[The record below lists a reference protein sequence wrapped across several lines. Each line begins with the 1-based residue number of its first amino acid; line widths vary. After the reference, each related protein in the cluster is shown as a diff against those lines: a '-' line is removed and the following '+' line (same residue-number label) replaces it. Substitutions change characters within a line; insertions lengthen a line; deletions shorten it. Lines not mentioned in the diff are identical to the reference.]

1 MELLDGLRFP
11 VDWERFLVIFWHT
24 KSINLYMKLEKIRLK
39 NFRRIGE
46 AELTLASSSFIIGP
60 NNCGKTSVIDA
71 IDALLSLKTEK
82 VTEAD
87 FRQLADG
94 TRAET
99 VELEGTFSD
108 ISDDIAQSRGFK
120 GRVVNGKFTYKKTY
134 KITSAGKPKIESITY
149 PYTVNAE
156 FDTAKTVKDLLDNGI
171 SQEIITDTLAK
182 PNPDDRLPK
191 GWEKDFVEAVEY
203 QTDQPPIYEENPGGF
218 PSNVNSKLPKVIRI
232 PSLVNVGDFDYK
244 DKGTSI
250 LSECLALLFEDL
262 LSQSSLATDIQ
273 EKLSE
278 LETQMNPATE
288 GSLIKK
294 LTSDVNNIID
304 SVFPSCGIAIK
315 PNLQN
320 LSDILKPKYEVSL
333 FSNVSTK
340 IDKQGTGLIRTTAF
354 AMLRYHTNLRKEKNL
369 ETRPILVAF
378 EEPEIY
384 LHPAAA
390 NLLRDTIYAL
400 GDTDQIV
407 CNTHSPW
414 MIDLTQEP
422 LSLTKMIYANDLTIT
437 CINYGLTSAFAL
449 LPSDDRQRV
458 KMLQLFDDE
467 LSRVFFADRVIVV
480 EGDTELLA
488 IKNTLKLVP
497 EDIRKE
503 ILAKSQIVRA
513 RGKASIISLVKYLQ
527 DLHIFPFVMHDRD
540 QGVAGAVVFNQPIAD
555 AVNDAA
561 RVIMNQENVEDSLGY
576 TAPAS
581 DKPFKAFIHTSE
593 WTSIA
598 DIPTLWKDKFE
609 FIFGITL

>member
-1 MELLDGLRFP
+1 
-11 VDWERFLVIFWHT
+11 
-24 KSINLYMKLEKIRLK
+24 MKLEKIKIK

-46 AELTLASSSFIIGP
+46 AELTLASSSFVIGP

-94 TRAET
+94 SRADT
-99 VELEGTFSD
+99 IELEGVFTN
-108 ISDDIAQSRGFK
+108 ISDETAQSRGFK
-120 GRVVNGKFTYKKTY
+120 GRVINGKFTYKKTY
-134 KITSAGKPKIESITY
+134 KITSATKPKIESITF
-149 PYTVNAE
+149 PYNIKEEFNA
-156 FDTAKTVKDLLDNGI
+156 AKTVKDLLDNGI
-171 SQEIITDTLAK
+171 EQELITEILTKSNAEDK
-182 PNPDDRLPK
+182 LPK
-191 GWEKDFVEAVEY
+191 GWEKDFAEALEY
-203 QTDQPPIYEENPGGF
+203 QVDQEPIFEENPGGF

-232 PSLVNVGDFDYK
+232 PSLVNVSDFDYK
-244 DKGTSI
+244 DKGTSV
-250 LSECLALLFEDL
+250 LSECLSLLFDDL
-262 LSQSSLATDIQ
+262 LTQSNLASDIQ
-273 EKLSE
+273 EKLTE
-278 LETQMNPATE
+278 LETQMNPSTE

-294 LTSDVNNIID
+294 LTVDVNEIIA
-304 SVFPSCGIAIK
+304 SVFPACGIDIK

-354 AMLRYHTNLRKEKNL
+354 AMLRYHSNLRKERNL

-400 GDTDQIV
+400 GSTDQIV

-422 LSLTKMIYANDLTIT
+422 LSLTKMVYANDETIS
-437 CINYGLTSAFAL
+437 CVNYGLTSAFAQ
-449 LPSDDRQRV
+449 LPEDDKQRV

-467 LSRVFFADRVIVV
+467 VSRVFFADRVVV
-480 EGDTELLA
+480 IEGDTELLA
-488 IKNTLKLVP
+488 IKNTLKVIP
-497 EDIRKE
+497 EILRKD
-503 ILAKSQIVRA
+503 ILAKTQIIRA
-513 RGKASIISLVKYLQ
+513 RGKASIISLVKYLH
-527 DLHIFPFVMHDRD
+527 DLHIFPYVMHDRD

-555 AVNDAA
+555 AVNDNT
-561 RVIMNQENVEDSLGY
+561 RLTLNYENVEDSLGY
-576 TAPAS
+576 VAPAS
-581 DKPFKAFIHTSE
+581 DKPFRAFLHTNT
-593 WTSIA
+593 WTTVA
-598 DIPTLWKDKFE
+598 DIPEEWKLKFE
-609 FIFGITL
+609 FIFGVTL

>member
-1 MELLDGLRFP
+1 
-11 VDWERFLVIFWHT
+11 
-24 KSINLYMKLEKIRLK
+24 MKLEKIKIK

-46 AELTLASSSFIIGP
+46 AQLTLAASSFVIGP
-60 NNCGKTSVIDA
+60 NNCGKTSVVDA

-94 TRAET
+94 SRADT
-99 VELEGTFSD
+99 IELEGVFSN
-108 ISDDIAQSRGFK
+108 ISDETAQSRGFK
-120 GRVVNGKFTYKKTY
+120 GRVINGKFTYKKTY
-134 KITSAGKPKIESITY
+134 KITTATKPKIESITF
-149 PYTVNAE
+149 PYNIKPEFNAV
-156 FDTAKTVKDLLDNGI
+156 KTVKDLLDNGI
-171 SQEIITDTLAK
+171 DQELITETLTK
-182 PNPDDRLPK
+182 SSSEDKLPK
-191 GWEKDFVEAVEY
+191 GWEKDFAEALEY
-203 QTDQPPIYEENPGGF
+203 QVDQEPIFEENPGGF

-232 PSLVNVGDFDYK
+232 PSLVNVSDFDYK
-244 DKGTSI
+244 DKGTSV
-250 LSECLALLFEDL
+250 LSECLSLLFDDL
-262 LSQSSLATDIQ
+262 LAQSNLASDIQ
-273 EKLSE
+273 AKLTE
-278 LETQMNPATE
+278 LETQMNPSTE

-294 LTSDVNNIID
+294 LTVDVNEIIA
-304 SVFPSCGIAIK
+304 SVFPACGIDIK

-354 AMLRYHTNLRKEKNL
+354 AMLRYHSNLRKERNL

-400 GDTDQIV
+400 GSTDQIV

-422 LSLTKMIYANDLTIT
+422 LSLTKMVYANDETIS
-437 CINYGLTSAFAL
+437 CVNYGLTSAFAQ
-449 LPSDDRQRV
+449 LPEDDKQRV

-467 LSRVFFADRVIVV
+467 VSRVFFADRVVVV

-488 IKNTLKLVP
+488 IKNTLKVIPDNL
-497 EDIRKE
+497 RKG
-503 ILAKSQIVRA
+503 ILAKTQIIRA
-513 RGKASIISLVKYLQ
+513 RGKASIISLVKYLH
-527 DLHIFPFVMHDRD
+527 DLNIFPYVMHDRD

-555 AVNDAA
+555 AVNDNT
-561 RVIMNQENVEDSLGY
+561 RLTLNHENVEDSLGY
-576 TAPAS
+576 VAPAS
-581 DKPFKAFIHTSE
+581 DKPFRAFLHTNA
-593 WTSIA
+593 WTTVA
-598 DIPTLWKDKFE
+598 DIPLEWKHKFE
-609 FIFGITL
+609 FIFGVTL

>member
-1 MELLDGLRFP
+1 
-11 VDWERFLVIFWHT
+11 
-24 KSINLYMKLEKIRLK
+24 MKLERIRIK

-60 NNCGKTSVIDA
+60 NNCGKTTVIDA

-82 VTEAD
+82 VTETD
-87 FRQLADG
+87 FREFPDG
-94 TRAET
+94 TRADT
-99 VELEGTFSD
+99 IELEGTFSN
-108 ISDDIAQSRGFK
+108 ISDETVQSRGFK
-120 GRVVNGKFTYKKTY
+120 GRIVNGKFTYKKTY
-134 KITSAGKPKIESITY
+134 KINAAAKPKIESIIY
-149 PYTVNAE
+149 PYSIKPE
-156 FDTAKTVKDLLDNGI
+156 FTAAKTVKDLLDNGI
-171 SQEIITDTLAK
+171 TQEVITETLAK
-182 PNPDDRLPK
+182 TNPGDKLSK
-191 GWEKDFVEAVEY
+191 GWEREFVEALDY
-203 QTDQPPIYEENPGGF
+203 QIDSAPIFEENPGGF

-244 DKGTSI
+244 DKGTSV

-262 LSQSSLATDIQ
+262 LAQSNLASDIQ
-273 EKLSE
+273 DKLSE

-294 LTSDVNNIID
+294 LTVDVNKIID

-354 AMLRYHTNLRKEKNL
+354 AMLRYHSNLRKEKKL

-390 NLLRDTIYAL
+390 NLLRDTIYSL
-400 GDTDQIV
+400 GSTDQIV

-422 LSLTKMIYANDLTIT
+422 LSLTKMVYAADATIT
-437 CINYGLTSAFAL
+437 CINYGLTTAFTQ
-449 LPSDDRQRV
+449 LPNDDKQRV

-467 LSRVFFADRVIVV
+467 LSRVFFAERVVVV

-488 IKNTLKLVP
+488 IKNALKVIP
-497 EDIRKE
+497 ENLRKE

-527 DLHIFPFVMHDRD
+527 DLHIFPYVMHDRD

-555 AVNDAA
+555 AVNDNT
-561 RVIMNQENVEDSLGY
+561 RLTLNQENVEDSLGY
-576 TAPAS
+576 TASSS
-581 DKPFKAFIHTSE
+581 DKPFKAYIHTSQ
-593 WTSIA
+593 WKHVA
-598 DIPTLWKDKFE
+598 DIPALWKQKLE
-609 FIFGITL
+609 FIFDITL